1 MRQPVIPELI
11 SGKPNWSVLF
21 AHPALELTEAEER
34 YVFGTVDDQSL
45 APETERLPLDSL
57 RVELASEAVV
67 RLVSMSVDRVRPH
80 DQPLAQLTGIAK
92 TLLRAVSAKAVKRR
106 DPNLPL
112 RLGRIAGRVWVL
124 DCLRR
129 FCLPWPAPSQ
139 VEQAAL
145 VLMHEIMAEAEP
157 LLHSEPE
164 LEALAR
170 RWRERADELRPQAD
184 DPVWRDET
192 QLDRLRHALR
202 YQALRA
208 TGGILAPVP
217 IGGPS
222 RLYLQTISRA
232 AAWMA
237 WKRDTDMFPW
247 LVAASAVIHWFENA
261 HRPKDDRI
269 LFHWAMH
276 HLLGRVG
283 VLPGGANVSS
293 TRRIGIRMMQPD
305 PSRESITA
313 GIHLPPASTSV
324 LGRLETDFATH
335 HRTRVNRA

>member
-21 AHPALELTEAEER
+21 AHPPLQLTDEEER
-34 YVFGTVDDQSL
+34 YLYGTVDDQSL
-45 APETERLPLDSL
+45 LPDAEPLPLDRV
-57 RVELASEAVV
+57 RVEVASEAVV
-67 RLVSMSVDRVRPH
+67 RLVSMSVDRVRST
-80 DQPLAQLTGIAK
+80 DQPMAQLAGMAK
-92 TLLRAVSAKAVKRR
+92 TLLRAVSAIAVTRR
-106 DPNLPL
+106 EPNLPL
-112 RLGRIAGRVWVL
+112 RLGRIAGRVWVI

-129 FCLPWPAPSQ
+129 FCLPWPPPSQ
-139 VEQAAL
+139 VEHAAV
-145 VLMHEIMAEAEP
+145 VLMEEVLAEADS
-157 LLHSEPE
+157 LLRAEPE

-170 RWRERADELRPQAD
+170 RWRERTAGLRPQAE
-184 DPVWRDET
+184 DPVWRDESR
-192 QLDRLRHALR
+192 LDRLRHALR
-202 YQALRA
+202 FQALRA
-208 TGGILAPVP
+208 TDGMLAPVP

-222 RLYLQTISRA
+222 REYLQTISRA
-232 AAWMA
+232 SAWMA
-237 WKRDTDMFPW
+237 WKRDTEMLAW
-247 LVAASAVIHWFENA
+247 LVAASAVIHWFESA

-276 HLLGRVG
+276 HLLGRAG

-324 LGRLETDFATH
+324 LGSLETAFASH
-335 HRTRVNRA
+335 HRSRANRT

>member
-11 SGKPNWSVLF
+11 SGKPNWTVLF
-21 AHPALELTEAEER
+21 AHPALELTPSEER

-45 APETERLPLDSL
+45 APESERLPLDSL

-67 RLVSMSVDRVRPH
+67 RLVSISVGRVRPH
-80 DQPLAQLTGIAK
+80 DQPLAQLTGMSK
-92 TLLRAVSAKAVKRR
+92 TLLRAASAKAVKQR
-106 DPNLPL
+106 DQSLPL
-112 RLGRIAGRVWVL
+112 RLGRIAGRVWII

-145 VLMHEIMAEAEP
+145 ELMDEIFAEAEP
-157 LLHSEPE
+157 LLRSEPE

-170 RWRERADELRPQAD
+170 SWRERTDELRPQAE
-184 DPVWRDET
+184 DPVWREEA
-192 QLDRLRHALR
+192 QLTRLRHALR
-202 YQALRA
+202 YQILRV

-222 RLYLQTISRA
+222 RPYLQSISQA
-232 AAWMA
+232 SAWMA
-237 WKRDTDMFPW
+237 WKRDTEMFPW
-247 LVAASAVIHWFENA
+247 LLAASAVIHRFETS
-261 HRPKDDRI
+261 HRPKDERI

-276 HLLGRVG
+276 HLLGRAG

-293 TRRIGIRMMQPD
+293 TRRIGVLMMQPA

-324 LGRLETDFATH
+324 LGRLETEFATH
-335 HRTRVNRA
+335 HRTKANRA

>member
-21 AHPALELTEAEER
+21 AHPALRLTDEEER
-34 YVFGTVDDQSL
+34 YLFGTVDDQSL
-45 APETERLPLDSL
+45 VPDTERLPLDAL
-57 RVELASEAVV
+57 RMEVASEAVV
-67 RLVSMSVDRVRPH
+67 RLVSMSVDRVRPT
-80 DQPLAQLTGIAK
+80 DQPLAQLAGMAK

-106 DPNLPL
+106 DQSLPL
-112 RLGRIAGRVWVL
+112 RLGRIAGRVWII

-139 VEQAAL
+139 VEQAA
-145 VLMHEIMAEAEP
+145 VELMEEILAEAAP
-157 LLHSEPE
+157 LLGAEPE

-170 RWRERADELRPQAD
+170 RWCERTAGLRPQAE
-184 DPVWRDET
+184 DPVWRDESR
-192 QLDRLRHALR
+192 LDRLRHALR
-202 YQALRA
+202 HQALRV

-222 RLYLQTISRA
+222 RMYLQSISRA
-232 AAWMA
+232 SAWMA
-237 WKRDTDMFPW
+237 WKRDTSMLPW
-247 LVAASAVIHWFENA
+247 LVAGAAVIHWFESA

-276 HLLGRVG
+276 HLLGRAG

-324 LGRLETDFATH
+324 LGRLETEFATH
-335 HRTRVNRA
+335 HRTRANRA